1 MATINPQAQIQAA
14 LMPAALP
21 QTLEPVTT
29 KKRQVQYTQYDPQS
43 VAAYNEAMGKVAP
56 RASTAE
62 LLANALANIDD
73 APSYEGAY
81 DTQVSN
87 PLVSGIT
94 NALQGFG
101 GMYGARKQQEREYLT
116 DMLNA
121 DRERARIQMEMGKKN
136 ITEAEENGVMKVNKS
151 GNDAGGNT
159 GIMGFLNTPMPMKV
173 SELNEKAGRWDT
185 NKYNPSDPEQGF
197 WASMGARMLP
207 GRDYG
212 VSLSRGEEDAK
223 NFQLFETQAMQGM
236 FDVLKA
242 LRPATDTDVMVAM
255 RTAGADPLLD
265 KEVRD
270 QRLTRVL
277 NNELTK
283 IGLPTVSNLAG
294 WDRFVEDLYAPGGW
308 QRITGQTQTNPTT
321 RHDDIFEIR

>member
-29 KKRQVQYTQYDPQS
+29 KKRQVQYTQYDPQG

-81 DTQVSN
+81 GTQVSN
-87 PLVSGIT
+87 QLVSGIT

-136 ITEAEENGVMKVNKS
+136 ITEAEENGVMKVNTGAGQSEFLKNTPSVGMADTLKQMLKQNS
-151 GNDAGGNT
+151 GLYATFDKDRIGREKYATANGLDTAISNFFTRNWSADFEEREARKKFDTLKKQSVVELRQQMKGQGEISDQETDLLRAMEKANDPYEFELAGNTLLELMMAKAQSSMERYGVAGGT
-159 GIMGFLNTPMPMKV
+159 TAQQPV
-173 SELNEKAGRWDT
+173 AT
-185 NKYNPSDPEQGF
+185 NQIDDP
-197 WASMGARMLP
+197 W
-207 GRDYG
+207 G
-212 VSLSRGEEDAK
+212 VL
-223 NFQLFETQAMQGM
+223 
-236 FDVLKA
+236 
-242 LRPATDTDVMVAM
+242 
-255 RTAGADPLLD
+255 
-265 KEVRD
+265 
-270 QRLTRVL
+270 
-277 NNELTK
+277 
-283 IGLPTVSNLAG
+283 
-294 WDRFVEDLYAPGGW
+294 
-308 QRITGQTQTNPTT
+308 
-321 RHDDIFEIR
+321 